1 MNPGKKSRLQN
12 SQEKM
17 MTLSGANIQNFF
29 ATATLISAVVLCWS
43 AEAAPKNP
51 GNKQIARNAS
61 SAVTTQIGKSTDT
74 VTCYVYN
81 NSDENICVVYDVYP
95 VWYFSQAK
103 RGTVAQYLPGK
114 TGANIAWAFAAQQ
127 ASMQCKLV
135 SASFMPW
142 QGLCSISSTMGR

>member
-1 MNPGKKSRLQN
+1 
-12 SQEKM
+12 M
-17 MTLSGANIQNFF
+17 MTLSGTKTQTFF
-29 ATATLISAVVLCWS
+29 AATILVSGVVFCWS

-51 GNKQIARNAS
+51 GHKQIAKNAS
-61 SAVTTQIGKSTDT
+61 PAITTQIGKYTDT

-114 TGANIAWAFAAQQ
+114 TGSSIAWAFPAQQ
-127 ASMQCKLV
+127 SSMQCKLV
-135 SASFMPW
+135 SARFMPW
-142 QGLCSISSTMGR
+142 HELCQ